1 MLLAILLNILE
12 LISNHEIVS
21 STENTPKSVIIK
33 INGNWNVQIEWFR

>member
-21 STENTPKSVIIK
+21 STKKHTE
-33 INGNWNVQIEWFR
+33 ECDH